1 MVGMG
6 LLRAPR
12 VRDKRRR
19 AGLVPTIETC
29 LEKRATCL
37 EKRAGE
43 TQVDVRS
50 HGRRAAEASHGV
62 APLHGEVLT
71 LKMDGEIG

>member
-19 AGLVPTIETC
+19 AGLVPTIKTR
-29 LEKRATCL
+29 LEKL
-37 EKRAGE
+37 AGE

-50 HGRRAAEASHGV
+50 HGRRAAEASHSV
-62 APLHGEVLT
+62 APMHGEAISIRIN
-71 LKMDGEIG
+71 GEIV

>member
-12 VRDKRRR
+12 VPDKRRR
-19 AGLVPTIETC
+19 AGLVPTIE
-29 LEKRATCL
+29 TCL

-62 APLHGEVLT
+62 APLHGEVVI